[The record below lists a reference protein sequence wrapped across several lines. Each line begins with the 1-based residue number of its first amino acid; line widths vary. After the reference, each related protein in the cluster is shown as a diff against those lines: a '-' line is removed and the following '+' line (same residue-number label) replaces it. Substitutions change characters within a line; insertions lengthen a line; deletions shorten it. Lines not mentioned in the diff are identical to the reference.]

1 MEIIFKILFLILIY
15 VFITGNE
22 ILTIYITLNQIKMI
36 IYSYQLLNLTLS
48 NYKEI
53 YNFLIFLCNKIFNLF
68 S

>member
-15 VFITGNE
+15 VVITDNE
-22 ILTIYITLNQIKMI
+22 ILTIHITLNQIKMI

-53 YNFLIFLCNKIFNLF
+53 YNFLIFLCNKFFNLF